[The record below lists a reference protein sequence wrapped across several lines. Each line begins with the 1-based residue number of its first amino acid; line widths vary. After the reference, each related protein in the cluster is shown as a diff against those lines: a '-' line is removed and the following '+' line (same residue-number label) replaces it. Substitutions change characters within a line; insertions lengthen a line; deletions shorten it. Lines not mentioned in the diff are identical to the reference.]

1 MNKQQEGIVISA
13 AGEMARVKTS
23 RHNDC
28 ENCGACP
35 GNAAIVLDA
44 RNPLGAKPGQQ
55 VMIEVQ
61 EVGMLK
67 SAFIVYML
75 PLIAM
80 FLGALAGGWAAER
93 LARDAIWFQVAGAG
107 TAFAAA
113 VLYIRYFDKSA
124 RANKNMQPVIT
135 RILS

>member
-61 EVGMLK
+61 EIGMLK

-80 FLGALAGGWAAER
+80 FAGAVAGGYAAEQAGSASYWYQVTGALVA
-93 LARDAIWFQVAGAG
+93 LVIAIM
-107 TAFAAA
+107 
-113 VLYIRYFDKSA
+113 YIRHFDK
-124 RANKNMQPVIT
+124 RAGSNKNMQPVIT

>member
-1 MNKQQEGIVISA
+1 MITQQEGIVISV
-13 AGEMARVKTS
+13 AGETARVKTS
-23 RHNDC
+23 RHSDC

-44 RNPLGAKPGQQ
+44 RNPLGAKPGQP

-80 FLGALAGGWAAER
+80 FAGAVAGGYLAGQ
-93 LARDAIWFQVAGAG
+93 LAKDVFWFQVAGGGA
-107 TAFAAA
+107 AF
-113 VLYIRYFDKSA
+113 VLSILYIRHFDKRAS
-124 RANKNMQPVIT
+124 ANKNLQPVIT

>member
-1 MNKQQEGIVISA
+1 MSKQQEGVVISA

-44 RNPLGAKPGQQ
+44 RNPLGARPGQQ
-55 VMIEVQ
+55 VLIEVQ

-75 PLIAM
+75 PLISL
-80 FLGALAGGWAAER
+80 FVGAVAGGLAADQ
-93 LARDAIWFQVAGAG
+93 AGSGSFWYQVAGALV
-107 TAFAAA
+107 AL
-113 VLYIRYFDKSA
+113 VLAIAYIRHYDRRA
-124 RANKNMQPVIT
+124 RTNKNMQPVIT

>member
-1 MNKQQEGIVISA
+1 MNEQQQGIVISV
-13 AGEMARVKTS
+13 AGETARVKTS

-44 RNPLGAKPGQQ
+44 RNPLGARPGQS

-80 FLGALAGGWAAER
+80 FLGAWAGSWAAES
-93 LARDAIWFQVAGAG
+93 LARDAIWFQVTGAVA
-107 TAFAAA
+107 AFAIA

-124 RANKNMQPVIT
+124 RENKNQQPVIT

>member
-1 MNKQQEGIVISA
+1 MNSQQQGIVISV

-44 RNPLGAKPGQQ
+44 RNPLGAKPGQA
-55 VMIEVQ
+55 VMLEVQ

-67 SAFIVYML
+67 SAFIVYMM

-93 LARDAIWFQVAGAG
+93 LAHDALWFQIGGAVA
-107 TAFAAA
+107 AFAVA
-113 VLYIRYFDKSA
+113 VLYIRYFDRSA
-124 RANKNMQPVIT
+124 RDNKNLQPVIT

>member
-1 MNKQQEGIVISA
+1 MNMQQEGIVISV

-35 GNAAIVLDA
+35 GNSAIVLDA
-44 RNPLGAKPGQQ
+44 RNPLGAKPGQL
-55 VMIEVQ
+55 VLIEVQ

-80 FLGALAGGWAAER
+80 FLGAMAGGYAAER
-93 LARDAIWFQVAGAG
+93 FSHEALWFQVAGAG
-107 TAFAAA
+107 AAFAAA

-124 RANKNMQPVIT
+124 SSNKNMQPVII
-135 RILS
+135 RVL